1 MAKIFV
7 FLVAAVVTL
16 GLAAPTLAQ
25 TPPPVPVPKV
35 TINGL
40 VDFVSSYYKNAVGDT
55 GAGRSRD
62 ITNDDDEGWYSRER
76 AVLTVTG
83 EIGRAKGVVA
93 WEMDFHN
100 GRTATNFEGGGFGGN
115 SGTDIETD
123 EKAQIEVKWLYLE
136 APITGPGSLLPFI
149 PMPTIGR
156 FGAQPARGHDYKP
169 GILLSG
175 DFPGIALET
184 MWAPNV
190 RSTVT
195 YVQIDEGLDPI
206 TNPGGTED
214 WAIAGS
220 VEFDI
225 FKGLTVKPT
234 FAYARYDGG
243 NSSGNAG
250 TFARGGFNPNAAA
263 QLSKKTERYTFGGDV
278 RWTTGPFSVTPTFLY
293 QWGEQELAPGVIAG
307 TTTTQKVDINSF
319 LVDIVGGFRSGP
331 LNIEVRGA
339 YTPGMDR
346 TECVQTI
353 AGVCSGGDDI
363 KSYEPI
369 NQASTNFWAGWS
381 DLEASGIDY
390 NVGLRQTSSSQLGRS
405 PSYDKYGRL
414 IFGAA
419 LDYALTPA
427 LVFHLVTNVQWTD
440 KDVDT
445 GSTLITGTGTGSFAP
460 VAGSTGSEKYL
471 GNEWNLGFTYRFAP
485 SVVFDLIGAYLIAG
499 DARDHGPVNP
509 ATVDG
514 CASASCSAEDV
525 YKISARLRVTW

>member
-1 MAKIFV
+1 MRKILV

-16 GLAAPTLAQ
+16 GLSAPTLAQ
-25 TPPPVPVPKV
+25 TPPPAPTPKV

-40 VDFVSSYYKNAVGDT
+40 VDFVSSYYKNTVGD
-55 GAGRSRD
+55 GAVRD
-62 ITNDDDEGWYSRER
+62 ITNDRDEGWYSRER
-76 AVLTVTG
+76 GVFTLTG
-83 EIGRAKGVVA
+83 EIGRAKGVLA
-93 WEMDFHN
+93 LEFDFHN
-100 GRTATNFEGGGFGGN
+100 GRTVTNFDGGGFGGN
-115 SGTDIETD
+115 QGLDIEPD
-123 EKAQIEVKWLYLE
+123 EKAQAEVKWLYLE
-136 APITGPGSLLPFI
+136 APVTGPGSLLPFI

-156 FGAQPARGHDYKP
+156 FGGQPARGHDYKP

-175 DFPGIALET
+175 DFPGITLET
-184 MWAPNV
+184 MWSPNV
-190 RSTVT
+190 RSTLT
-195 YVQIDEGLDPI
+195 YVQIDEALDPI

-214 WAIAGS
+214 WAIVAS

-225 FKGLTVKPT
+225 FKGFSVKPT
-234 FAYARYDGG
+234 FAYARYDNG
-243 NSSGNAG
+243 NSSGNTG

-263 QLSKKTERYTFGGDV
+263 QANMSTERYTFGGDI
-278 RWTTGPFSVTPTFLY
+278 RWTTGPFSIQPTALF
-293 QWGEQELAPGVIAG
+293 QWGKQQVAAGAIAG
-307 TTTTQKVDINSF
+307 TTGTQEVDIKSF
-319 LVDIVGGFRSGP
+319 LLDLSAGFRSGP

-363 KSYEPI
+363 KTYEPI

-390 NVGLRQTSSSQLGRS
+390 NVSLRQTSSSQLGRS

-445 GSTLITGTGTGSFAP
+445 GATLISGTGTGSFQP
-460 VAGSTGSEKYL
+460 VAGSTTSSNYL
-471 GNEWNLGFTYRFAP
+471 GNEWNVGFTYRFAP

-499 DARDHGPVNP
+499 EARDHGPTTG
-509 ATVDG
+509 ATAATG
-514 CASASCSAEDV
+514 CVQAKCSAEDA
-525 YKISARLRVTW
+525 YKISARVRVTW